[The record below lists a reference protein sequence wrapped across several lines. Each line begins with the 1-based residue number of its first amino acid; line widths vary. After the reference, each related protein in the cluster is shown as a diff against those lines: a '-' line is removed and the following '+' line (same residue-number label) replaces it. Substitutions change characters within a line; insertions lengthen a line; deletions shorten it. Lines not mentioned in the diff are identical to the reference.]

1 MAGVR
6 VVGSEGLEVLER
18 VRVVRSEGAGEV
30 LARVHLEK
38 RWRDVAGRPEHL
50 KTHLKKHYASLEG
63 ISVTQ
68 FRQVLAS

>member
-6 VVGSEGLEVLER
+6 VVGSEGLV
-18 VRVVRSEGAGEV
+18 V